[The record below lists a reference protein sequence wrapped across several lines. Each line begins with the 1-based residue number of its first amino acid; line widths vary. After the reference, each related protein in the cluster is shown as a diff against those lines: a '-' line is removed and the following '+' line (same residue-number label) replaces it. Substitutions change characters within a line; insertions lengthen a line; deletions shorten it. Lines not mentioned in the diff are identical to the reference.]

1 MKKDIQEEYA
11 MQFISMQKLKINRY
25 FNFSFCKN
33 YGKCGKTCNNR
44 KDKKLFNIITKVSY
58 YEVFHRN
65 VMTTEMGKAQIFM
78 NKPVYL
84 GTSTI
89 DLSKTVMYEFWYDYV
104 KSKHGEKA
112 KGCYL
117 DTDSFIVYMKTDYI
131 YIDIAVDVETR
142 FDTLNFQLDIPL
154 PKG

>member
-1 MKKDIQEEYA
+1 

-84 GTSTI
+84 GASTI
-89 DLSKTVMYEFWYDYV
+89 DLSKTVMYEF
-104 KSKHGEKA
+104 
-112 KGCYL
+112 
-117 DTDSFIVYMKTDYI
+117 
-131 YIDIAVDVETR
+131 
-142 FDTLNFQLDIPL
+142 
-154 PKG
+154 